1 MALLCYLLK
10 GPSLA
15 LVRKRILA
23 SGDLLQR
30 SFISFITTSSS
41 SSSAS
46 LLSNHPAAGAFL
58 PLTLQQLVCR
68 SVDSCQRLSARRDI
82 WISKLVRG
90 ISTSK
95 FESQA
100 IEEEQNRNS
109 KMTPPVKAFERLP
122 KNIVPVH
129 YDITIKPDL
138 VKLVFEG
145 HESITLKV
153 CTC

>member
-15 LVRKRILA
+15 FVRKRILA

-58 PLTLQQLVCR
+58 PLTLQPLVYR

-100 IEEEQNRNS
+100 IEEEQNS

-145 HESITLKV
+145 NESITLNV
-153 CTC
+153 CTF